1 MAYLDRA
8 PCAGPRSVVPYAL
21 RFPAQPGDRP
31 DPTVN
36 PSPTLHDLEPDPI
49 HDVGEVPAAQ
59 PMRRWPYL
67 LVIGLVL
74 AFDIGLHLALLPVLS
89 TPRLLSFGA
98 VAEALIAVL
107 LSTIL
112 VLVQS
117 RELPARIHGFL
128 TIGLGLWLVSA
139 TADVMDEIVR
149 QPLWVSAF
157 VEDVPRIAGM
167 GLASIGLLAL
177 IGHSGTMVREL
188 RMLSLREALTGLG
201 NRRRFKQVVAQRQP
215 LGYALLLMDLDHFKA
230 VNDRF
235 GHAVGD
241 EVLSRV
247 ADVLRDLAPS
257 GSESFRLGGEEFAVV
272 SEPMSDDELE
282 ALARRLCRS
291 VAALRPREDLSVT
304 MSVGAGRSRPEEPP
318 LELMQRVDRALY
330 RAKAEGRNRVALA
343 SA

>member
-1 MAYLDRA
+1 M
-8 PCAGPRSVVPYAL
+8 
-21 RFPAQPGDRP
+21 
-31 DPTVN
+31 N
-36 PSPTLHDLEPDPI
+36 PPPNLFDIDPDPI
-49 HDVGEVPAAQ
+49 HDVGEAPAAR
-59 PMRRWPYL
+59 PARRWPYL
-67 LVIGLVL
+67 VVIGAVL
-74 AFDIGLHLALLPVLS
+74 AFEIGLHLALLPALPTS
-89 TPRLLSFGA
+89 RLLSFGA
-98 VAEALIAVL
+98 TAEAMIALL

-112 VLVQS
+112 VTVQF
-117 RELPARIHGFL
+117 RELPMRIHVFL
-128 TIGLGLWLVSA
+128 TVGLGLWLVSA

-149 QPLWVSAF
+149 QPIWVSAF
-157 VEDVPRIAGM
+157 IEDVPRIAGM
-167 GLASIGLLAL
+167 GLASLGLLAL
-177 IGHSGTMVREL
+177 IGHSGRMVREL
-188 RMLSLREALTGLG
+188 RLLSLREALTGLG
-201 NRRRFKQVVAQRQP
+201 NRRRFKQVVAQRQS

-272 SEPMSDDELE
+272 AEPLSDGELE

-304 MSVGAGRSRPEEPP
+304 MSVGAGRSRPDEPP

-343 SA
+343 AA